1 MKRSISKPVQVAMK
15 LGHGWR
21 SQERC
26 PSGQQNCSPTNRLYP
41 GQRVALWLLF
51 TVHKTK
57 PCRRAFATKVM
68 PQSRK
73 RKNDALKLKKQKA
86 ASVCASSLLLVLY
99 CFEGPTYDV
108 TSHQFLLI
116 SLKMKN
122 ARPFSSSRF
131 HNSLIPIYLP
141 LVENSLCASSTSS
154 GLATFR
160 VKRLAADK

>member
-1 MKRSISKPVQVAMK
+1 MDGARRSAARVDSRTSRLRTGCT
-15 LGHGWR
+15 LGNGLR
-21 SQERC
+21 FGCFSSFVRPSYVPRVRVSQA
-26 PSGQQNCSPTNRLYP
+26 
-41 GQRVALWLLF
+41 V
-51 TVHKTK
+51 
-57 PCRRAFATKVM
+57 ATKVM

-73 RKNDALKLKKQKA
+73 RKNNAVKLKKQKA

-131 HNSLIPIYLP
+131 HNSLIPICLP
-141 LVENSLCASSTSS
+141 WVENSLCASSTSS